1 MITCHEDDEILW
13 TDVMTSH
20 VLHIASSEEFI
31 VVTCRDGSLILY
43 SLSGRRL
50 LPIIVLPT
58 PVTHLDTSGP
68 YLLTL
73 SASGLIDVWNVIKQ
87 ESIISSV
94 SIGLLLKYNSLGKSK
109 SDKNDVSILNITLR
123 SDGTPII
130 TTTNGKTFAYHI
142 KMKTFICLST
152 KKTQENSYAGK
163 VRTSLT
169 HLEDELA
176 SLKVTNS
183 AKEYRRVLGIYARRL
198 SDELAIGKIK
208 EICDDLLGPIQL

>member
-1 MITCHEDDEILW
+1 
-13 TDVMTSH
+13 
-20 VLHIASSEEFI
+20 
-31 VVTCRDGSLILY
+31 
-43 SLSGRRL
+43 
-50 LPIIVLPT
+50 
-58 PVTHLDTSGP
+58 
-68 YLLTL
+68 
-73 SASGLIDVWNVIKQ
+73 
-87 ESIISSV
+87 
-94 SIGLLLKYNSLGKSK
+94 
-109 SDKNDVSILNITLR
+109 VSILNITLR

-152 KKTQENSYAGK
+152 KKTQENSYASK